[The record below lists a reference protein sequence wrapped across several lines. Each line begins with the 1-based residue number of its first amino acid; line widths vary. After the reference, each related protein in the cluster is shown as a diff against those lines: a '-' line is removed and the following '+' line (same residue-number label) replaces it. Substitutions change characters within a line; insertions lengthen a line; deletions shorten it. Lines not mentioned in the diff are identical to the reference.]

1 MTPRSDDVESLQTY
15 IRHLRHAVVTTSCRE
30 TVAALEQMLSEA
42 EARLASSQ
50 RWDRSSPESS

>member
-1 MTPRSDDVESLQTY
+1 MTPRSDDVVSLRTY

-50 RWDRSSPESS
+50 RWDRSSPKLP

>member
-1 MTPRSDDVESLQTY
+1 MTPRTDDLESLRTY

-42 EARLASSQ
+42 EARFKISQ
-50 RWDRSSPESS
+50 RSEVSGSNLP